1 MFFCLVTSTEQ
12 RENSESPII
21 GLLLFV
27 LILSYVLIC
36 FLFFFMIGWEL
47 WGTQGKATQICKR

>member
-12 RENSESPII
+12 RENSESPIT
-21 GLLLFV
+21 GSSFFV
-27 LILSYVLIC
+27 LILSYVIIC
-36 FLFFFMIGWEL
+36 FLFLFMIGWEL